1 MNIEQ
6 DLKKD
11 YQKKASNYFELERHE
26 MLKYVPEKAGNILD
40 VGCGTGNFGRLLKEK
55 LPVKV
60 WGVEFN
66 EDAATQAAQKLD
78 RVICG
83 SFNSSLN
90 LPKNE
95 FDCIIF
101 NDVLEHL
108 ADPYTALVYS
118 KYLLRKGGLVIASI
132 PNIRHFDTIWDLLV
146 NKNWQY
152 TDSGI
157 LDRTHLR
164 FFTQRSIV
172 NTFNELGYSIIQIE
186 GINGDMTRYPRKF
199 RLLNLLLFNQIEDMR
214 YYQFAVVATP
224 LIYE

>member
-26 MLKYVPEKAGNILD
+26 MLKYVPEKACNILD
-40 VGCGTGNFGRLLKEK
+40 VGCGCGNFGRLLKEK
-55 LPVKV
+55 RPVKV

-66 EDAATQAAQKLD
+66 EDAATLAAQKLD
-78 RVICG
+78 QVICG

-108 ADPYTALVYS
+108 VDPFTALIYA
-118 KYLLRKGGLVIASI
+118 KYLLREGGLVVASI

-172 NTFNELGYSIIQIE
+172 
-186 GINGDMTRYPRKF
+186 
-199 RLLNLLLFNQIEDMR
+199 
-214 YYQFAVVATP
+214 
-224 LIYE
+224 